1 MSLNDQ
7 YEHGRIPLRPLAYT
21 NKDLAQTNELV
32 VDYGKNGTYHIYIS
46 DSEDPSILIDFTDK
60 IIREVLPT
68 ATINANQFKIS
79 IEGVQEP
86 TALRDIINRI
96 YKRYVYA
103 DNENGFS
110 FNNKDI
116 AKVYDP
122 NTKSVLLRNDDGTIM
137 LPVTTIDN
145 ILDTTGKTIEERLN
159 NATRFAYST
168 EVIEVEDS
176 SDVEF
181 TFTYPY
187 KNYSEA
193 IQVFICGTFLNSD
206 QYSIVNDL
214 DDNGDYISGTLVLT
228 NSPMYYIDLISSQE
242 IENNDVN
249 ITISFMYNV
258 LAKSDGKYEYMHGSN
273 ITNKSIPIIKLEK
286 TTDNY
291 LIDDSNMIP
300 TSKALH
306 NLYSD
311 LSNTF
316 ATTDGV
322 HEVWSVD
329 SGDNTNITV
338 QMPDEILNSDDPVI
352 VHTATKCQ
360 KNSNCY
366 MVFSNYNRTSSKTF
380 DNSIKFPDFSDISRP
395 IPANRPLTL
404 IVYNRVPLSNY
415 YPKGAYI
422 LEGLNKE
429 TIVNRYIVVCTSG
442 QTDIVYTG
450 LDYSYDGNIMVYRN
464 GIRLFENIDY
474 TLNTSTETITLL
486 TEAEDG
492 EKIVFEYIGY

>member
-7 YEHGRIPLRPLAYT
+7 YEHGRIPLRPLAYA

-79 IEGVQEP
+79 IEGIQEP
-86 TALRDIINRI
+86 TALRDIINHI

-103 DNENGFS
+103 DNENGFL

-145 ILDTTGKTIEERLN
+145 VLDTSGVSMQERLN
-159 NATRFAYST
+159 SSTRFSCSYSVIDIEDIT
-168 EVIEVEDS
+168 EN
-176 SDVEF
+176 EF
-181 TFTYPY
+181 NFLYPY
-187 KNYSEA
+187 KNYNEA
-193 IQVFICGTFLNSD
+193 IQVYIGGTYLSPD
-206 QYSIVNDL
+206 QYSIVNDIDINEEYTTGTIVL
-214 DDNGDYISGTLVLT
+214 HDTSESYLNIFINSERENDYK
-228 NSPMYYIDLISSQE
+228 LI
-242 IENNDVN
+242 VF
-249 ITISFMYNV
+249 FMYNTITPPT
-258 LAKSDGKYEYMHGSN
+258 GEYGYMHGSN
-273 ITNKSIPIIKLEK
+273 IANKTISALKLEK

-316 ATTDGV
+316 ATTDGI

-338 QMPDEILNSDDPVI
+338 QMPDEILNSNDPVI

-380 DNSIKFPDFSDISRP
+380 DNSIKFPDFSNISRP